1 MNLTQ
6 PIPKFLFN
14 TLVTADFGVYEDTT
28 AVGTPKMFL
37 FKKAGIAIPFLSAA
51 LSTTTKISPD
61 EGAGKSVYLVLST
74 VCPCEECHY
83 EYGIKVVKSV
93 KRPGVLNDKYYPESR
108 FYGSEL
114 ANVQACTAGVM
125 AAADVLAMEDEILTQ
140 IGDDADASVD
150 GFRVYEVHDT
160 AHATTSNFTIT
171 IAGTTTTVACAGD
184 HSTPAITGES
194 DFVAAV
200 NGEAAVNTVLFA
212 VRGITEDKFWIISLA
227 SGGLFT
233 AAAGTTTTIL
243 QRGMLLD
250 SKVVD
255 EPFHVETEDGF
266 ATQTGWYHFKLS
278 ASDAYAASANVT
290 MYNKVAGTWN
300 TRTITSDT
308 NIATVVAA
316 INAGAAEVN
325 ASLMD
330 TDKIY
335 VIGDATVQGMDV
347 AIPAGSNLTLVEFWT
362 ATGEWSYLT
371 SDDVFRVFMH
381 NPSHGA
387 LSEMTYSDN
396 KPVDGTSYT
405 KYIFKCTSDVAQL
418 AGGAGHMGT
427 FFKEVHAYIATS
439 YLATDIWDA
448 SGYMWEATH
457 AGFTADKTFDE
468 LITYWKA

>member
-14 TLVTADFGVYEDTT
+14 TLVTADFGVYTDSVLS
-28 AVGTPKMFL
+28 AKML
-37 FKKAGIAIPFLSAA
+37 LIKKEGIAIPYVSGK
-51 LSTTTKISPD
+51 SSSTKISPD

-114 ANVQACTAGVM
+114 ANVQECTAGVM
-125 AAADVLAMEDEILTQ
+125 AAADVLAMEDEILAQ
-140 IGDDADASVD
+140 IGADADASVD
-150 GFRVYEVHDT
+150 GFRVYEMSDDDASDT
-160 AHATTSNFTIT
+160 STLTIT
-171 IAGTTTTVACAGD
+171 IAGVTTTITKTGAHVA
-184 HSTPAITGES
+184 TITGEAQM
-194 DFVAAV
+194 VAAI
-200 NGEAAVNTVLFA
+200 NGEAAVNTVVFA
-212 VRGITEDKFWIISLA
+212 ARGITADKFWIISLA

-233 AAAGTTTTIL
+233 AAAGTDTTLI

-255 EPFHVETEDGF
+255 EPFRVETEDGF

-278 ASDAYAASANVT
+278 ASDAYAANANVT

-300 TRTITSDT
+300 TRAITSDT

-316 INAGAAEVN
+316 INSGAAEVN

-330 TDKIY
+330 TDKIW
-335 VIGDATVQGMDV
+335 VLGDATVQGMDV
-347 AIPAGSNLTLVEFWT
+347 AIPAGSNLTLFEFMT
-362 ATGEWSYLT
+362 ATGEWSYMT

-381 NPSHGA
+381 NPSHGV
-387 LSEMTYSDN
+387 LSEMSYSQN

-405 KYIFKCTSDVAQL
+405 KYIIKNTSDVAQL
-418 AGGAGHMGT
+418 SGGAGHMGT
-427 FFKEVHAYIATS
+427 FFKEVHLYIATS

-448 SGYMWEATH
+448 TDYMYEADN
-457 AGFTADKTFDE
+457 AAFTADQTFDE
-468 LITYWKA
+468 VLTYWAA